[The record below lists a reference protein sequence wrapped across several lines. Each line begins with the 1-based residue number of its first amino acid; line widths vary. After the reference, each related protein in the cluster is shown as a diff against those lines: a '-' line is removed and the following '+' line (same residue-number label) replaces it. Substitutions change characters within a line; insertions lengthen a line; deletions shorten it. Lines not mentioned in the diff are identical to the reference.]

1 MQVAMKTLLRTAAV
15 LSFGFCFVAGLL
27 ILGNAVGSGYKDAFM
42 VAAVGLMFV
51 GIAFFV
57 GGILLV
63 AAERFGRKGGGT

>member
-1 MQVAMKTLLRTAAV
+1 M
-15 LSFGFCFVAGLL
+15 
-27 ILGNAVGSGYKDAFM
+27 GSGYKDAVM

-57 GGILLV
+57 GRILLV